1 MPGDAGRRA
10 NDRSARAPRSSSLMR
25 LPAGRLLQRLDR
37 PLDATPHEA
46 FLSIAEIEQA
56 VDFAP
61 PRRGHLAS

>member
-1 MPGDAGRRA
+1 
-10 NDRSARAPRSSSLMR
+10 MR